1 MNTILN
7 LFKPE
12 VLEISLKGNQ
22 DPVPGFIDKLSSG
35 EDLKIKIQTSNDN
48 IIIKNKKKFDS
59 LSVPYETSKK
69 NFQFPKLERCFSI
82 FSNKRSPDFPTKEQK
97 SLLSKLKQVPVYTVV
112 NTQNEVVT
120 ASARDY
126 RSSHSLKWIQ
136 NKYNEIFFWEYD
148 EGSVSINLFFMNKED
163 AASYLHEICKK
174 EPKEAESLGLK
185 IKTIGLDV
193 FYKLNRTSAPKTQ
206 SRLVG
211 DLKEIDLILTKYS
224 SESICTMHPKQKYSK
239 DWFQGNPIY
248 VLKFHKDL
256 KNKTI
261 AQYSFQDSHEKK
273 LIFFSREDA
282 IKAWKVF
289 LVKKSQLPLSTK
301 PSIEI
306 YNLEN
311 FLLDLENSPDN
322 SLEIAFIPPYESYLE
337 LKSQNT
343 QKLFV
348 KSSLIEESLYK
359 TRLYLKNLERFYKG
373 IVWLFTSD
381 TLPSEENSW

>member
-12 VLEISLKGNQ
+12 AIEISLKGNQ
-22 DPVPGFIDKLSSG
+22 DPVPAFIDKLSSG
-35 EDLKIKIQTSNDN
+35 ENLNIKIQTSNDN
-48 IIIKNKKKFDS
+48 VLIQNKKKIDS
-59 LSVPYETSKK
+59 LAISYEDNKK
-69 NFQFPKLERCFSI
+69 SFQFPKLERCFSI

-97 SLLSKLKQVPVYTVV
+97 SLLSKLKQVPVYTVI
-112 NTQNEVVT
+112 NKQNEIVT
-120 ASARDY
+120 ASTREY
-126 RSSHSLKWIQ
+126 KSSDSLQWIQ
-136 NKYNEIFFWEYD
+136 SKYNEIFFWEYD

-174 EPKEAESLGLK
+174 EPKEAENLGLK

-224 SESICTMHPKQKYSK
+224 SESMCTMHPKQKYSK

-248 VLKFHKDL
+248 VLKFHKNL
-256 KNKTI
+256 RNNTI
-261 AQYSFQDSHEKK
+261 TQYSFQDSYEKK
-273 LIFFSREDA
+273 LIFFSKEDA
-282 IKAWKVF
+282 LKAWKIF
-289 LVKKSQLPLSTK
+289 LVKKSQLSLNTK
-301 PSIEI
+301 PNIEI

-311 FLLDLENSPDN
+311 FLLDLENTPEN
-322 SLEIAFIPPYESYLE
+322 SLDIAFVPPYESYIK
-337 LKSQNT
+337 LKSQNN
-343 QKLFV
+343 QKLFA
-348 KSSLIEESLYK
+348 KRNLTEEYLYK
-359 TRLYLKNLERFYKG
+359 TKLYLKNLQRFYKG
-373 IVWLFTSD
+373 VVWLFTSD

>member
-1 MNTILN
+1 MNNILN

-12 VLEISLKGNQ
+12 VIKISLKGNQ
-22 DPVPGFIDKLSSG
+22 DPVPSFIDKLSSG

-48 IIIKNKKKFDS
+48 IIIKNKKNFDS
-59 LSVPYETSKK
+59 LAIPYESSKK
-69 NFQFPKLERCFSI
+69 NFQFPKPDRCLSI

-126 RSSHSLKWIQ
+126 KSSHSLQWIQ

-193 FYKLNRTSAPKTQ
+193 FYKLNRTSAPRTQ

-211 DLKEIDLILTKYS
+211 DLKEIDLILTNYS
-224 SESICTMHPKQKYSK
+224 SDSMCTMHPKQKYSK

-256 KNKTI
+256 RSKTI
-261 AQYSFQDSHEKK
+261 APYSFQNSHEKN
-273 LIFFSREDA
+273 LIFFSKEDA

-289 LVKKSQLPLSTK
+289 LVKKSQLSLSTK

>member
-12 VLEISLKGNQ
+12 AIEISLKGNQ
-22 DPVPGFIDKLSSG
+22 DPVPAFIDKLSSG

-48 IIIKNKKKFDS
+48 ILIQNKKKIDS
-59 LSVPYETSKK
+59 LAISYEENKQS
-69 NFQFPKLERCFSI
+69 FQFPKLEKCLSI
-82 FSNKRSPDFPTKEQK
+82 FSNKRSPNFPTKEQK
-97 SLLSKLKQVPVYTVV
+97 SLLSKLKQVPVYTVI
-112 NTQNEVVT
+112 NKQNEIVT
-120 ASARDY
+120 ASTREY
-126 RSSHSLKWIQ
+126 KNSNSLQWIQ
-136 NKYNEIFFWEYD
+136 SKYNEIFFWEYD

-174 EPKEAESLGLK
+174 EPKEAENLGLK

-193 FYKLNRTSAPKTQ
+193 FYKLNRISEPKTQ

-224 SESICTMHPKQKYSK
+224 SESMCTMHPKQKYSK

-248 VLKFHKDL
+248 VLKFHKNLRD
-256 KNKTI
+256 KTI
-261 AQYSFQDSHEKK
+261 TQYSFQDSYEKK
-273 LIFFSREDA
+273 LIFFSKEDA

-289 LVKKSQLPLSTK
+289 LIKKSQLSLSTK
-301 PSIEI
+301 PNIEI

-311 FLLDLENSPDN
+311 FLLDLENTPDN
-322 SLEIAFIPPYESYLE
+322 SLEIAFIPPYQSYIE
-337 LKSQNT
+337 LKSQNN
-343 QKLFV
+343 QRPFA
-348 KSSLIEESLYK
+348 KSSFTDEYLYK
-359 TRLYLKNLERFYKG
+359 MKLYLKNLQRFYKG
-373 IVWLFTSD
+373 VVWLFTSD

>member
-1 MNTILN
+1 MNNILN

-12 VLEISLKGNQ
+12 VLEISVKGSQ
-22 DPVPGFIDKLSSG
+22 DPVPSFIDKLSSG

-48 IIIKNKKKFDS
+48 IIVKNKKNFDT
-59 LSVPYETSKK
+59 LTIPYESSKK
-69 NFQFPKLERCFSI
+69 NFQFPKPERCFSI

-97 SLLSKLKQVPVYTVV
+97 SLLSKLKQIPIYTVV
-112 NTQNEVVT
+112 NTQNELVT

-126 RSSHSLKWIQ
+126 KSSHSLQWIQ

-185 IKTIGLDV
+185 IKTVGLDV
-193 FYKLNRTSAPKTQ
+193 FYKLNRTSAPRTQ
-206 SRLVG
+206 NRLVG

-224 SESICTMHPKQKYSK
+224 SDSMCNMHPKQKYSK

-248 VLKFHKDL
+248 VIKFHKDS
-256 KNKTI
+256 KSKTI
-261 AQYSFQDSHEKK
+261 APYSFQNSHEKK
-273 LIFFSREDA
+273 LIFFSKEDA

-289 LVKKSQLPLSTK
+289 LVKKLQLSLSTK

-343 QKLFV
+343 QKLCV
-348 KSSLIEESLYK
+348 KSSFIEESLYK

-373 IVWLFTSD
+373 VVWLFTSD

>member
-12 VLEISLKGNQ
+12 AIEISLKGNQ
-22 DPVPGFIDKLSSG
+22 DPVPAFIDKLSSG

-48 IIIKNKKKFDS
+48 ILIQNKKKIDS
-59 LSVPYETSKK
+59 LAISYGENKQS
-69 NFQFPKLERCFSI
+69 FQFPKLEKCLSI
-82 FSNKRSPDFPTKEQK
+82 FSNKRSPNFPTKEQK
-97 SLLSKLKQVPVYTVV
+97 SLLSKLKQVPVYTVI
-112 NTQNEVVT
+112 NKQNEIVT
-120 ASARDY
+120 ASTREY
-126 RSSHSLKWIQ
+126 KNSNSLQWIQ
-136 NKYNEIFFWEYD
+136 SKYNEIFFWEYD

-174 EPKEAESLGLK
+174 EPKEAENLGLK

-193 FYKLNRTSAPKTQ
+193 FYKLNRISEPKTQ

-224 SESICTMHPKQKYSK
+224 SESMCTMHPKQKYSK

-248 VLKFHKDL
+248 VLKFHKNLRD
-256 KNKTI
+256 KTI
-261 AQYSFQDSHEKK
+261 TQYSFQDSYEKK
-273 LIFFSREDA
+273 LIFFSKEDA

-289 LVKKSQLPLSTK
+289 LIKKSQLSLSTK
-301 PSIEI
+301 PNIEI

-311 FLLDLENSPDN
+311 FLLDLENTPDN
-322 SLEIAFIPPYESYLE
+322 SLEIAFIPPYQSYIE
-337 LKSQNT
+337 LKSQNN
-343 QKLFV
+343 QRPFA
-348 KSSLIEESLYK
+348 KSSFTDEYLYK
-359 TRLYLKNLERFYKG
+359 MKLYLKNLQRFYKG
-373 IVWLFTSD
+373 VVWLFTSD